1 MNNLNSCNNKIKL
14 LIMKFS
20 RQVTF
25 LLALAATVNEAT
37 AQTASIKLNPSIESK
52 INVMLKQ
59 MTLQEKV
66 GQMAQVAIDVVGK
79 VDYSKQTFTIDP
91 DKLSDVVVNYKVGSI
106 LNTPPGILLTAEQ
119 WNQVL
124 SDIQNAAQ
132 KTKLKIPVLYGLD
145 DIHGVNYAAGTTL
158 FPQEIGQAATW
169 NRQLVYDGAVI
180 TAYESRAVGV
190 PWTFSP
196 VVDLGT
202 NPQWPRIWEDYGEDP
217 YLSGELGTQFVKG
230 VQDPLGSKEK
240 LVVSLKH
247 YMAYSDPKSGH
258 DRTDAWIPENYLRE
272 YHLPPFAA
280 TVKAGARTV
289 MVNSALING
298 VPTHINKRILTDIL
312 KNELR
317 FTGFVVTD
325 WQDIENIYRRDKVA
339 KTIKDAVRLSINA
352 GIDMAMI
359 PYDYKQFCTDLIAL
373 VKEGKV
379 LQTRIDDAVRRI
391 LRVKYELDLFN
402 RPTTFLKDYP
412 NFGSAQFQK
421 AAFNTAAES
430 ITLLRN
436 TNNTLPLPTGAKIL
450 VTGPNANSMRCLN
463 GGWTY
468 TWQGDRT
475 DEIAQ
480 QYNTILEAVL
490 NKFGKEKVNY
500 VQGVA
505 YKQRAPYFQD
515 SIVNI
520 DAAVQAAAN
529 ADYVLLCIGE
539 NSYTE
544 TPGNL
549 EDLSLSDNQI
559 ALANALLKTGKPV
572 IMILNEGRP
581 RIISKI
587 DPLPDAILDIYLPG
601 NYGADALA
609 DILAGNIIPSGK
621 LPITYPRHPNSLV
634 GYIHKPSEGEGNPQ
648 GGSFAPQFPF
658 GFGLSYST
666 FDYSN
671 LTINKNSF
679 TANDTA
685 TIRVNVK
692 NTGTKDAKE
701 VVQLYIS
708 DLQGSFTPDV
718 KRLRG
723 FEKVAIK
730 GAETKTVTFKIPMK
744 QLAFVNPNNK
754 MQLEEGDFKVQV
766 ADESITFRVTKTV
779 IF

>member
-1 MNNLNSCNNKIKL
+1 MKLNKQIAFLVVML
-14 LIMKFS
+14 LTACPAM
-20 RQVTF
+20 
-25 LLALAATVNEAT
+25 
-37 AQTASIKLNPSIESK
+37 AQTTAIKLNPSIESK
-52 INVMLKQ
+52 INVLLKQ

-79 VDYSKQTFTIDP
+79 VDYSKQTYTIDA
-91 DKLSDVVVNYKVGSI
+91 DKLNDVVVNYKVGSI
-106 LNTPPGILLTAEQ
+106 LNTPPGVLLTPEQ

-124 SDIQNAAQ
+124 SDIQSAAQ

-217 YLSGELGTQFVKG
+217 YLSGELGAQFVKG
-230 VQDPLGSKEK
+230 IQDPLGSKEK

-298 VPTHINKRILTDIL
+298 IPTHINKHILTDIL

-339 KTIKDAVRLSINA
+339 KSMKDAVMLSINA

-359 PYDYKQFCTDLIAL
+359 PYDYKQFCKDLIAL

-379 LQTRIDDAVRRI
+379 LQGRIDDAVRRI

-412 NFGSAQFQK
+412 NFGSVQFRRT
-421 AAFNTAAES
+421 AFNTAGES
-430 ITLLRN
+430 ITLLKNR
-436 TNNTLPLPTGAKIL
+436 NNTLPLPASAKIL

-475 DEIAQ
+475 DELGQ
-480 QYNTILEAVL
+480 QYNTILEAVV

-500 VQGVA
+500 VPGVA
-505 YKQRAPYFQD
+505 YKERGAYFQD

-549 EDLSLSDNQI
+549 EDLNLSDNQI
-559 ALANALLKTGKPV
+559 ALANALIKTGKPV
-572 IMILNEGRP
+572 IFVLSEGRP

-587 DPLPDAILDIYLPG
+587 EPGAAAILHIYLPG
-601 NYGADALA
+601 NYGGDALA
-609 DILAGNIIPSGK
+609 AVLSGDVNPSGK

-648 GGSFAPQFPF
+648 GGEFTPQFPF
-658 GFGLSYST
+658 GFGLSYANFVYT
-666 FDYSN
+666 N
-671 LTINKNSF
+671 LTVNKTSF
-679 TANDTA
+679 TPDETA
-685 TIRVNVK
+685 TISVTIR
-692 NTGTKDAKE
+692 NTGTRDGKE

-708 DLQGSFTPDV
+708 DIQGSFTPDV

-723 FEKVAIK
+723 FEKVHIE
-730 GAETKTVTFKIPMK
+730 GAEVKTVTFKIPMK

-754 MQLEEGDFKVQV
+754 MQLEEGEFKVQI
-766 ADESITFRVTKTV
+766 ADQSATFRVTKTV

>member
-1 MNNLNSCNNKIKL
+1 MKLNKQFAL
-14 LIMKFS
+14 LVSVILVAG
-20 RQVTF
+20 Q
-25 LLALAATVNEAT
+25 AL
-37 AQTASIKLNPSIESK
+37 AQTATIKLNPSIESK
-52 INVMLKQ
+52 INVLLKQ

-79 VDYSKQTFTIDP
+79 VDYSKQTYTIDA
-91 DKLSDVVVNYKVGSI
+91 DKLNDVVVNYKVGSI

-124 SDIQNAAQ
+124 SDIQSAAQ

-196 VVDLGT
+196 VIDLGT

-217 YLSGELGTQFVKG
+217 YLSAELGVQFVKG
-230 VQDPLGSKEK
+230 IQDPLGSKEK

-280 TVKAGARTV
+280 AVKAGARTV

-298 VPTHINKRILTDIL
+298 IPTHINKHILTDIL

-339 KTIKDAVRLSINA
+339 KTMKDAVMLSINA

-402 RPTTFLKDYP
+402 TPTTFLKDYP
-412 NFGSAQFQK
+412 KFASPDFHS
-421 AAFNTAAES
+421 AAFKTAAES
-430 ITLLRN
+430 ITLLKN
-436 TNNTLPLPTGAKIL
+436 SNNVLPLRRTAKIL

-475 DEIAQ
+475 NEVAQ
-480 QYNTILEAVL
+480 PYNTILEAAT
-490 NKFGKEKVNY
+490 NIFGKDNVNY
-500 VQGVA
+500 VEGVT
-505 YKQRAPYFQD
+505 YKDRGPYFQD

-520 DAAVQAAAN
+520 DGAVQAAAN
-529 ADYVLLCIGE
+529 VDAILLCIGE

-549 EDLSLSDNQI
+549 EDLNLSENQV
-559 ALANALLKTGKPV
+559 ALATALIKTGKPV
-572 IMILNEGRP
+572 ILVLSEGRP
-581 RIISKI
+581 RIINKI
-587 DPLPDAILDIYLPG
+587 VPGVAAILHVYLPG
-601 NYGADALA
+601 NYGGDALA
-609 DILAGNIIPSGK
+609 SVLVGDITPSGK
-621 LPITYPRHPNSLV
+621 LPYTYPRFPNSLV

-648 GGSFAPQFPF
+648 GGEFTPQFPF
-658 GFGLSYST
+658 GFGLSYTNFS
-666 FDYSN
+666 YSS
-671 LTINKNSF
+671 LTVNKNSF
-679 TANDTA
+679 SPGDTA
-685 TIRVNVK
+685 TISVNLK
-692 NTGTKDAKE
+692 NSGTRHGQE
-701 VVQLYIS
+701 VIQLFIS

-723 FEKVAIK
+723 FEKIDLQP
-730 GAETKTVTFKIPMK
+730 GESRTVTFKVPMK

-754 MQLEEGDFKVQV
+754 KQLEEGDFKIQI
-766 ADESITFRVTKTV
+766 ADQSATFRVTKTV